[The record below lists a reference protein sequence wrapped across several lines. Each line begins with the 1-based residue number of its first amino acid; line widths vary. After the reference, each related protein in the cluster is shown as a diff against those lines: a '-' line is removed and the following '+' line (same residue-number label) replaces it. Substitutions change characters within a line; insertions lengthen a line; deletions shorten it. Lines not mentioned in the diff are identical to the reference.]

1 MSLKILIIEDEPDI
15 RKNLEYNLSREGYSV
30 LTAASIAEA
39 EQLIYSNNLSLV
51 LLDLMLPDGS
61 GLELCKKMKSDP
73 DIQNLPIIILTAK
86 DDEVDKV
93 VGFEIGADDY
103 VTKPFSVRE
112 LILRIKAVLK
122 RGEKKKDIV
131 EIDRQ
136 FGDLKIDI
144 DSHEVYVDGELVNL
158 TALEF
163 KLLIQLVDRRGR
175 VQSREQLLTDVGVCG
190 WGRPVLLHSRRNPA
204 VAAAEA
210 GPELAGGGRGA
221 MLYISG
227 NDTPASKALK
237 GTKDWTQVKMRLKSG
252 LDTSLTITCLFG
264 GWGIVTGKAWW
275 DDVSL
280 RKVTYEVIES
290 DESESVAKGNVERGK
305 KIFMTHPI
313 AACTRCHVVK
323 GVGGPV
329 GPVGPVSPV
338 GPVGLNL
345 RETNKAK
352 TNMLAAHVAAMRSPD
367 SVTNTPP
374 QNAPPKYPAGTTI

>member
-39 EQLIYSNNLSLV
+39 EQLIYSNNLSLI
-51 LLDLMLPDGS
+51 LLDIMLPDGS

-73 DIQNLPIIILTAK
+73 DVQNLPIIILTAK

-122 RGEKKKDIV
+122 RGENKKDIV
-131 EIDRQ
+131 EIDRK

-175 VQSREQLLTDVGVCG
+175 VQSREQLLADV
-190 WGRPVLLHSRRNPA
+190 WGYS
-204 VAAAEA
+204 AEVTT
-210 GPELAGGGRGA
+210 RTV
-221 MLYISG
+221 
-227 NDTPASKALK
+227 DTHIK
-237 GTKDWTQVKMRLKSG
+237 RLREKLGSMG
-252 LDTSLTITCLFG
+252 KYVQTI
-264 GWGIVTGKAWW
+264 
-275 DDVSL
+275 
-280 RKVTYEVIES
+280 R
-290 DESESVAKGNVERGK
+290 
-305 KIFMTHPI
+305 
-313 AACTRCHVVK
+313 
-323 GVGGPV
+323 GVGYKF
-329 GPVGPVSPV
+329 S
-338 GPVGLNL
+338 
-345 RETNKAK
+345 
-352 TNMLAAHVAAMRSPD
+352 RSPD
-367 SVTNTPP
+367 
-374 QNAPPKYPAGTTI
+374 Q